1 MKVYE
6 YGEVCP
12 DDGIHWS
19 KLVAKNERSFSIIK
33 ASFIAKL
40 EYCIA
45 DMVDEIDS
53 ADDDSYLDA
62 LTQQNQFEVA
72 RLNIIKSATTF
83 DQLCKAAEVF
93 VTERDVSESINED
106 YWVMLS
112 EKTKR
117 TFLSQFKANQFYS
130 HSNEWFFC
138 T

>member
-19 KLVAKNERSFSIIK
+19 KLVAKNEQSFSIIK

-117 TFLSQFKANQFYS
+117 TFLS
-130 HSNEWFFC
+130 
-138 T
+138 